1 MGIQTIGGT
10 TKFSLSSAA
19 VKKKKHYITADHM
32 ISGNHYI
39 ATFDFNTS
47 YTTLPSK
54 DLIKVMFAETIRCSI
69 KNSFVLFS
77 N

>member
-10 TKFSLSSAA
+10 TKFSLNSAA
-19 VKKKKHYITADHM
+19 VKKNTITADHM

-47 YTTLPSK
+47 YTTLPSR
-54 DLIKVMFAETIRCSI
+54 DLIKVMFAETIRFSI